1 MSGFITSALALLV
14 TLGLLIAFHEFG
26 HFWTARKLGV
36 KVLRFSVGFGKPLWL
51 RKYGPDQT
59 EYVLAAFPL
68 GGYVKMLDEREGEV
82 AESERHRAFNRQ
94 SVWRRFA
101 IVAAGPLFN
110 FIFAILALWMM
121 YLIGVPGVAPIV
133 GEVTPQS
140 AAALSGF
147 QTGDRIIAINGRN
160 TPTWGVARFNLLDAA
175 LNSDQVS
182 FQVQGASGE
191 THTLRIPVADISNEI
206 KQKQLL
212 SHLGIA
218 PVRPVL
224 PAVLGELSADGPA
237 QAAGL
242 KAGDHILRANG
253 QPMGDWMAVVEL
265 VRANPGQAIEF
276 EIERD
281 GVVQTITVTAES
293 RPTDSGD
300 IGRIGAAPAPAGP
313 LPPELLA
320 REEYPV
326 VESLAVAA
334 AKTWQMSVLTLRMI
348 GKMIVG
354 EVSVK
359 NLSGPITIATYAG
372 YTASVGFTAFL
383 YFLAVVSIS
392 LGVLNLL
399 PVPMLDGG
407 HLMYYLVEMVKG
419 SPVSDALQLRLQ
431 QLGIAFLLVLMSL
444 ALYNDVMRLLGNS

>member
-1 MSGFITSALALLV
+1 MSGFLTSALALIV

-36 KVLRFSVGFGKPLWL
+36 KVLRFSVGFGKPLW
-51 RKYGPDQT
+51 KKTSGPDQT

-68 GGYVKMLDEREGEV
+68 GGYVKMLDEREGDV
-82 AESERHRAFNRQ
+82 AEEELHRAFNRK

-101 IVAAGPLFN
+101 IVAAGPIFN
-110 FIFAILALWMM
+110 FIFAILAFWLM

-133 GEVTPQS
+133 GEVTPKS
-140 AAALSGF
+140 AAAVAGF
-147 QTGDRIIAINGRN
+147 QSGDRIIEINGLK
-160 TPTWGVARFNLLDAA
+160 TPTWSVARFNLLDAS
-175 LNSDQVS
+175 LNTDDVS
-182 FQVQGASGE
+182 FQVQGESGQ
-191 THTLRIPVADISNEI
+191 THTLQISVADISSEI

-212 SHLGIA
+212 KHLGLA

-224 PAVLGELSADGPA
+224 PPVLGQLSPDGPA
-237 QAAGL
+237 QLAGL
-242 KAGDHILRANG
+242 KTGDRILRVND
-253 QPMGDWMAVVEL
+253 QRISDWMSVVNL
-265 VRANPGQAIEF
+265 VRAHPGQKIRF

-281 GVVQTITVTAES
+281 GLPQTISVNAATLE
-293 RPTDSGD
+293 TDTGN

-326 VESLAVAA
+326 FESLTVAV
-334 AKTWQMSVLTLRMI
+334 AKTWQLSALTLRMI

-372 YTASVGFTAFL
+372 YTASIGFTAFL

-419 SPVSDALQLRLQ
+419 SPVSDALQVKMQ
-431 QLGIAFLLVLMSL
+431 QVGIAFLLVLMSL
-444 ALYNDVMRLLGNS
+444 ALYNDVMRLVGS